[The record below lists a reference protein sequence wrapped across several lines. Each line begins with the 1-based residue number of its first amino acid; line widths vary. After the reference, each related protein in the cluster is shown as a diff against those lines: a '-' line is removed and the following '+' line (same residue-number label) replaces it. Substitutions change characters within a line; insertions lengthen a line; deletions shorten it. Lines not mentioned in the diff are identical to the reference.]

1 MVGDMAGI
9 FKRVEKKYLLT
20 EQQCQALLERIAD
33 KIQPDRYSDYT
44 ISNVYFDTDC
54 SDLIRTSIEKPPYKE
69 KLRLRSYGTP
79 APEDTVFLEMK
90 KKWDGVVYKRRV
102 ELPYRVAQDYLDMG
116 TYPEEYDCQ
125 ILREIDHMIKHYDLK
140 PSLFLAYDR
149 VAYVLKEDTAIR
161 FTIDRRIRS
170 RREKIRLGGG
180 DEGKLLYD
188 DGECLLEIK
197 APLTLPLWFAE
208 TLAEMQI
215 FPRSFSKYGRIYE
228 ANLAG

>member
-1 MVGDMAGI
+1 MAGI

-20 EQQCQALLERIAD
+20 EDQCAELLARIEEH
-33 KIQPDRYSDYT
+33 IQPDEYSDYT

-54 SDLIRTSIEKPPYKE
+54 SDLIRTSLEKPPYKE
-69 KLRLRSYGTP
+69 KLRIRSYGTP
-79 APEDTVFLEMK
+79 KPEDTVFLEMK

-102 ELPYRVAQDYLDMG
+102 EMPYEAAQTYLEKGD
-116 TYPEEYDCQ
+116 YPEKYDCQ

-149 VAYVLKEDTAIR
+149 LAYVLKEDTAIR

-170 RREKIRLGGG
+170 RREKIRLADG
-180 DEGKLLYD
+180 DAGELLYE
-188 DGECLLEIK
+188 DGKCLLEIK
-197 APLTLPLWFAE
+197 APQTLPLWFAK
-208 TLAEMQI
+208 TLAELKI

>member
-1 MVGDMAGI
+1 MAGI

-20 EQQCQALLERIAD
+20 ETQCAELLARIEEH
-33 KIQPDRYSDYT
+33 IQPDEYSDYT

-54 SDLIRTSIEKPPYKE
+54 SDLIRTSLEKPPYKE
-69 KLRLRSYGTP
+69 KLRIRSYGTP
-79 APEDTVFLEMK
+79 EPEDTVFLEMK

-102 ELPYRVAQDYLDMG
+102 ELPYGVAQSYLEEG
-116 TYPEEYDCQ
+116 NYPEKYDCQ

-170 RREKIRLGGG
+170 RREKIRLSDG
-180 DEGKLLYD
+180 DAGTLLYE

-197 APLTLPLWFAE
+197 APQTLPLWFAQ
-208 TLAEMQI
+208 TLAELKI